1 MASGQF
7 RHVLD
12 GYKVLDFTQ
21 FVAGPTVTRLMAA
34 MGAEIIKVEL
44 APDGDRARLIPYVRD
59 NRSAY
64 YVQHN
69 LGKMSLCLDARH
81 PEGVAILRELAI
93 RGGGHGHVPAWFSTG
108 ACSSSPR
115 ILFLPGSGSSRSR
128 AVASCLATG
137 DLPVPPWRSVEL
149 SLEHA
154 GAVDVRQGT
163 GRGLGTQRFLRFYF
177 LCGCGA
183 GVCAILAAYLGGS
196 SNVPIVGS
204 SGAIYGILAAYAA
217 LWPERDVLFIFFPMK
232 VKYFVI
238 LIGAINFLISYNG
251 SAGQMA
257 LLTGLLFGLLYVK
270 SPRVRGLIR
279 GVHRCQLSSLEA

>member
-1 MASGQF
+1 MSIGTRSYARSYASGGGLPQGIRALLIVNAAIF
-7 RHVLD
+7 L
-12 GYKVLDFTQ
+12 LDFFSRGFLSFLALVPSEVVRSLHVWQLAT
-21 FVAGPTVTRLMAA
+21 FLFLHGGLWNFLWNMLALWMFG
-34 MGAEIIKVEL
+34 KEL
-44 APDGDRARLIPYVRD
+44 
-59 NRSAY
+59 
-64 YVQHN
+64 
-69 LGKMSLCLDARH
+69 
-81 PEGVAILRELAI
+81 EGV
-93 RGGGHGHVPAWFSTG
+93 W
-108 ACSSSPR
+108 
-115 ILFLPGSGSSRSR
+115 
-128 AVASCLATG
+128 
-137 DLPVPPWRSVEL
+137 
-149 SLEHA
+149 
-154 GAVDVRQGT
+154 
-163 GRGLGTQRFLRFYF
+163 GTQRFLRFYF

-270 SPRVRGLIR
+270 SPHVRGFDPVASIDASYRAWKLKR
-279 GVHRCQLSSLEA
+279 AKRKFQVYLRKHGSDRDVN